1 MTLKEIILF
10 LSDEDQRIIRDMMAL
25 YEDIDR
31 QTLNFAGKTG
41 LHCQSGCSTCCRN
54 PDIETTV
61 AEMMP
66 AAALLWAQSLAERQ
80 LEILRT
86 KDDKGICVF
95 YQPEASAS
103 ENAGCCSIYAYRPGL
118 CRLFGFSAR
127 PDKYGKPLLVTCKM
141 IKESQPQGALTTCGA
156 PLLND
161 HALRVRDIDPAG
173 AGKLWPINQAIGM
186 ALEKVG
192 FGVDRGLMGKNLQQ

>member
-80 LEILRT
+80 LEIL
-86 KDDKGICVF
+86 
-95 YQPEASAS
+95 Q
-103 ENAGCCSIYAYRPGL
+103 
-118 CRLFGFSAR
+118 
-127 PDKYGKPLLVTCKM
+127 
-141 IKESQPQGALTTCGA
+141 
-156 PLLND
+156 
-161 HALRVRDIDPAG
+161 
-173 AGKLWPINQAIGM
+173 IGR
-186 ALEKVG
+186 AHV
-192 FGVDRGLMGKNLQQ
+192 